1 MSGAERV
8 VLVLGGAGVV
18 GSGAVRALLERGFRV
33 AVISRDEARL
43 GKLAEDVPESSK
55 PRLVSLVGNVGSE
68 RGAEKA
74 RTALLAAAPVITDIV
89 SCLGFSWWQGGSLLD
104 QDLVELQRVFQDL
117 LFSTF
122 TAWKVFFPLV
132 RANPSGSYTFVTGG
146 AGDRLL
152 TAGTG
157 FLTVGAASVLAF
169 SKVVRE
175 EYSDAAC
182 AINEVKINM
191 GVVPPGRVCPGY
203 VDHRAMGHALAAV
216 VATHGGTG
224 RFVCVSSTEDVEAVQ
239 ATGGA
244 TATTGST

>member
-104 QDLVELQRVFQDL
+104 QDLSELQRVFQDL

-157 FLTVGAASVLAF
+157 FLTVGAASALAF

-224 RFVCVSSTEDVEAVQ
+224 RFVCISSTEDVEAMQ